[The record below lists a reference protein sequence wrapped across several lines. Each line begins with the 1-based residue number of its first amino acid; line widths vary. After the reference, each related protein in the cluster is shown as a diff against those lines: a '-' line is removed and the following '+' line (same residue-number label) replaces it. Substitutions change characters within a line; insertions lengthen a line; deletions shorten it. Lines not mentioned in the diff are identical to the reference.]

1 MEDLSS
7 YEPLPDGSRRKRRRQ
22 STSARSE
29 PPRELGRMRPS
40 YDAGSSSFVGSGS
53 GIHFVRTVRL
63 ALARNGAREQ
73 QVAESE
79 EELVP
84 GEDDQLR
91 GQSTPS
97 SLWREDEV
105 CLDNDSALSSDDL
118 DVEFEDL
125 VRWSRPY
132 FESWHPPFP
141 FLHAPT
147 VLEILEKVSS
157 QGFSKIRPTEK
168 IIVRSIMSISLA
180 DRRQLPKVPGRLL
193 PSRLAFRTID
203 EALSVLQPLIIQSD
217 SLFGLQAVVS
227 IQVFLISMLR
237 LNAASRLGGLIVRT
251 LFHLGLHRCPARFS
265 QFAASDADIRRRVF
279 WAVYCLERY
288 LSQSLGLPLDIK
300 DDDLDVCYPGHELH
314 ISLTRNCRESTGEV
328 HSGKN
333 YFLPILFYIN
343 MLKFT

>member
-1 MEDLSS
+1 MEGLSP
-7 YEPLPDGSRRKRRRQ
+7 YETSIDGSRRKRRRG
-22 STSARSE
+22 STDAMGES
-29 PPRELGRMRPS
+29 PRELGRMRTS

-53 GIHFVRTVRL
+53 GIHFVGTVRR

-73 QVAESE
+73 LGDGPE

-97 SLWREDEV
+97 SLWREGEV
-105 CLDNDSALSSDDL
+105 LLEDDGALSAADL
-118 DVEFEDL
+118 DVDFEDL

-157 QGFSKIRPTEK
+157 QGLSRVSPTES

-180 DRRQLPKVPGRLL
+180 DRRQLPNEPGRLL
-193 PSRLAFRTID
+193 PARLVFRTID
-203 EALSVLQPLIIQSD
+203 EALSILQPLIIQSD
-217 SLFGLQAVVS
+217 SLFGLQAIVS

-251 LFHLGLHRCPARFS
+251 LFHLGLHRCPSRFS
-265 QFAASDADIRRRVF
+265 QFAPADADIRRRVF
-279 WAVYCLERY
+279 WAIYCLERY
-288 LSQSLGLPLDIK
+288 LSQSLGLPLDLK
-300 DDDLDVCYPGHELH
+300 DDDLDVCYPGNEHH
-314 ISLTRNCRESTGEV
+314 SSPTNNTGNGTDEAQ
-328 HSGKN
+328 HGK
-333 YFLPILFYIN
+333 YYHY
-343 MLKFT
+343 